1 MSLFAV
7 LIMGIVEG
15 ITEFLPISSTA
26 HLILT
31 SSLLHISQT
40 EQVKLFEVVIQGGAM
55 FAVIALFWKRVL
67 ANPDL
72 FLKASIAFI
81 PTAVVGF
88 FMRDFVIDVLFD
100 SHVIISGALISV
112 GLLFIGIEW
121 YIANGILKPDRD
133 LSSITYKEALL
144 IGLIQACA
152 IVPGVSRAG
161 AVLVGMLLMKF
172 KRSEGA
178 LFSFLLAVP
187 TIAAATV
194 FELVQS
200 DSNFFTSEFIGHL
213 MLGSIVAAISAL
225 LVVRWLISYLQ
236 KNSLTYFGIYRIIL
250 GIIVLLA
257 GI

>member
-1 MSLFAV
+1 M
-7 LIMGIVEG
+7 
-15 ITEFLPISSTA
+15 
-26 HLILT
+26 
-31 SSLLHISQT
+31 
-40 EQVKLFEVVIQGGAM
+40 
-55 FAVIALFWKRVL
+55 
-67 ANPDL
+67 
-72 FLKASIAFI
+72 
-81 PTAVVGF
+81 
-88 FMRDFVIDVLFD
+88 
-100 SHVIISGALISV
+100 
-112 GLLFIGIEW
+112 
-121 YIANGILKPDRD
+121 
-133 LSSITYKEALL
+133 
-144 IGLIQACA
+144 
-152 IVPGVSRAG
+152 
-161 AVLVGMLLMKF
+161 GMLLMKF